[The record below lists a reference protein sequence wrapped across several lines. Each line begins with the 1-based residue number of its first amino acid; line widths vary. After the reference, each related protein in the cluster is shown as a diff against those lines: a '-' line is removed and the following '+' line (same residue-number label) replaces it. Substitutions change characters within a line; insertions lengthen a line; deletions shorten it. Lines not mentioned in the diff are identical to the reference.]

1 MSIYSVSGAELSALY
16 DVRGTSLTQ
25 AYDVS
30 GNELI
35 SGDYDRW
42 DTEYQHTI
50 LQARDAWAAEYRA
63 DDTIIPVIIHTD
75 QHRYLNAAHKPTFDY
90 LARAVKWDEVSAII
104 GLGDV
109 CGAVYNTTDLN
120 NMLTCLSSLPRA
132 KRIDVAGNHDAQLD
146 KAEGSSYAYAP
157 MTNELFHTLQDT
169 YFNNS
174 QFGGN
179 NSNVRYGYKGME
191 TVIDPL
197 HHIRFCIFA
206 VWETGSAPDYYGNPW
221 YAYRLTPAAAEA
233 MIAML
238 SAVDDLDIV
247 VLSHIQPYHE
257 EVIYH
262 KPAVDGGEAY
272 ATTEFSKPGHLGYS
286 VSLDRLYADRK
297 AKRAGVLVDV
307 EGNEHPY
314 DFSRCTSDLLC
325 SLSGHSHT
333 DYFLYSPDGTMPAV
347 VFDAYRYDNRPL
359 FFVNIDRT
367 KQRLNVWKFDEANQ
381 IYNYQVPF
389 LESGMESGEG
399 VGA

>member
-16 DVRGTSLTQ
+16 DVRGTSLTK

-120 NMLTCLSSLPRA
+120 NMLTSLSSLPRA
-132 KRIDVAGNHDAQLD
+132 KRIDVAGNHDTQLN

-157 MTNELFHTLQDT
+157 LTDELFHTLQDT
-169 YFNNS
+169 YFNNTL
-174 QFGGN
+174 FGVKIGN
-179 NSNVRYGYKGME
+179 IRYGYKGME
-191 TVIDPL
+191 SVIDPI
-197 HHIRFCIFA
+197 HNVKFCIFA
-206 VWETGSAPDYYGNPW
+206 TWYTRGDPW
-221 YAYRLTPAAAEA
+221 YRYYTGAEA
-233 MIAML
+233 MEAMISML
-238 SAVDDLDIV
+238 SAQDGLDIV
-247 VLSHIQPYHE
+247 VLSHVPAYSLPCNE
-257 EVIYH
+257 YV
-262 KPAVDGGEAY
+262 PAVDGYEASQSY
-272 ATTEFSKPGHLGYS
+272 NGSTRDRELGNTTP
-286 VSLDRLYADRK
+286 LDRLFADRK
-297 AKRAGVLVDV
+297 AKRAGTIIDVDGGV
-307 EGNEHPY
+307 HAY
-314 DFSRCTSDLLC
+314 DFSSCTSDFLC
-325 SLSGHSHT
+325 ALNGHTHS
-333 DYFLYSPDGTMPAV
+333 DFWRYSPDGTVPSV
-347 VFDAYRYDNRPL
+347 SFDAYRYDNCPL

-367 KQRLNVWKFDEANQ
+367 KQRVNVWKFDEANQ

-389 LESGMESGEG
+389 LEESE
-399 VGA
+399 